1 VPVTA
6 GIQSLATLRQ
16 ARPRAVQPRDRTAN
30 FRLGPLLT
38 ASLVVAIAGPALSTF
53 ADSGV
58 ATHISMFTSA
68 SLWSILLVAALV
80 LHGKRGL
87 WLLVGAPFGLFIP
100 LVWADL
106 YFVCGCSI
114 FQEG

>member
-1 VPVTA
+1 M
-6 GIQSLATLRQ
+6 S
-16 ARPRAVQPRDRTAN
+16 
-30 FRLGPLLT
+30 PLL
-38 ASLVVAIAGPALSTF
+38 AQVAIAGPVLCTF
-53 ADSGV
+53 ADSAV
-58 ATHISMFTSA
+58 ATHMFTSA

-80 LHGKRGL
+80 LHGKRAL

-106 YFVCGCSI
+106 YFVCGCSF

>member
-1 VPVTA
+1 
-6 GIQSLATLRQ
+6 
-16 ARPRAVQPRDRTAN
+16 
-30 FRLGPLLT
+30 
-38 ASLVVAIAGPALSTF
+38 
-53 ADSGV
+53 
-58 ATHISMFTSA
+58 MFTSA